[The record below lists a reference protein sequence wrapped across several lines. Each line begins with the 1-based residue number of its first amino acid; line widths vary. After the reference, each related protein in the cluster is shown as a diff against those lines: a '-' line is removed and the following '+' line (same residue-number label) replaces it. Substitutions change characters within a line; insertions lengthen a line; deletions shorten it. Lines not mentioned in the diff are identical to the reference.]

1 MRALS
6 ASAALLLVAANVPAF
21 AKGPPPPPP
30 KSAASQVSADAA
42 GRAISEL
49 AGKFKFGMTPEEAM
63 TLMEKDINAKFQPK
77 IEAEKEAAAEKA
89 RLHAAAGPSA
99 PSEFL
104 PPQLEVTVQLPPALR
119 VVGPELNTDL
129 SGQLQLTRDTR
140 DSDDLHITGE
150 ISTAAGWVEILS
162 RRYQLERAQIS
173 LSGQVPPNP
182 LLDVQIARK
191 LDDAT
196 IYIQVTGSAR
206 KPVISFRSDPP
217 IYDRSQIMTIILTG
231 QGGSG
236 SISQQAMGVLSSL
249 VVDQLKSQL
258 AGGLPIDVIK
268 FDVAGA
274 DPLGLGQS
282 SLEVGKYLRDDLYL
296 GYMHRFGGAT
306 TGMRRLNIDQVR
318 LEYRFLQKFQL
329 TTVYGD
335 ANVGS
340 IDLSWTKR
348 F

>member
-1 MRALS
+1 
-6 ASAALLLVAANVPAF
+6 
-21 AKGPPPPPP
+21 
-30 KSAASQVSADAA
+30 
-42 GRAISEL
+42 
-49 AGKFKFGMTPEEAM
+49 
-63 TLMEKDINAKFQPK
+63 
-77 IEAEKEAAAEKA
+77 
-89 RLHAAAGPSA
+89 
-99 PSEFL
+99 
-104 PPQLEVTVQLPPALR
+104 
-119 VVGPELNTDL
+119 
-129 SGQLQLTRDTR
+129 
-140 DSDDLHITGE
+140 
-150 ISTAAGWVEILS
+150 
-162 RRYQLERAQIS
+162 
-173 LSGQVPPNP
+173 
-182 LLDVQIARK
+182 
-191 LDDAT
+191 
-196 IYIQVTGSAR
+196 
-206 KPVISFRSDPP
+206 
-217 IYDRSQIMTIILTG
+217 MTIILTG